1 MNLGIVGYG
10 KIGRLIEQMRTITAD
25 TFPNPKA
32 LGTSLLNLGS
42 LIANGNL
49 KPAVAALHEEFFQ
62 ELDPEVFA

>member
-10 KIGRLIEQMRTITAD
+10 KMGRLIEQMRAITAD

-32 LGTSLLNLGS
+32 LGAPLLNLSS
-42 LIANGNL
+42 LNANGNL
-49 KPAVAALHEEFFQ
+49 KPAVAALQEEFFQ